1 MWRLDAKNAALSD
14 KACRRKFRKMCSED
28 PLFYIN
34 TCIWTFSP
42 HDDDECSTIPLITY
56 DYQDRLVLKIIDHAY
71 RKKPLN
77 VKKAR
82 DMGISW
88 TVLAVGRWLCKF
100 RRGYTMGVMSRKKD
114 LVDQNGSMDAL
125 MPKLDFMY
133 EHDMPFFKERRT
145 RNDMIYHD
153 LESDGKIRGETA
165 NPDAF
170 RAGRQ
175 RLVLWDE
182 AAVTPDAFSIAAG
195 MAAAAACMVR
205 VYTPQGSGSEPASLE
220 RAGVDT
226 EQLPWWLNPLHAR
239 GEYRIERGQAVV
251 VDREWH
257 DANPGYPFVT
267 TGPTVRDG
275 MRRSPWYDG
284 ECVKLH
290 NIPLLI
296 AQELEMNDSMASSHV
311 FDIEFLEKTIQ
322 EVCRPPLGIGH
333 LSPAT
338 AYQPAKFEAVG
349 FGDLKLWCA
358 LPFGRPQSD
367 RTYTVSCD
375 VSFGT
380 GASNS
385 TIVVTDDK
393 LGEKVGEWAN
403 ANTLPHKMAEIAME
417 IGRFFKDA
425 KGTPALLVWEANGP
439 GRDFGKC
446 IEDAG
451 YENLW
456 YENGRERSSFPGWS
470 STSEKKK
477 LLLGEYKMAQ
487 MQGEY
492 VDRSVESVSE
502 QKNYVIMAN
511 GSFAYSDT
519 RGIVD
524 PSGANENHGDRLI
537 ATALGSKV
545 SKARKVELAAKE
557 SEYQVGSRGWFNQQR
572 ADAEARKANAR
583 RTWRRNRHLGHHPF
597 LKT

>member
-1 MWRLDAKNAALSD
+1 MWRVAARNAALSD
-14 KACRRKFRKMCSED
+14 KALRRKFRQMCSED

-42 HDDDECSTIPLITY
+42 HDDDECSTIPFITY
-56 DYQDRLVLKIIDHAY
+56 DYQDRLILKIIDHAY

-77 VKKAR
+77 IKKAR

-88 TVLAVGRWLCKF
+88 TVLATGRWLCKF

-114 LVDQNGSMDAL
+114 LVDQTGSMDAL

-226 EQLPWWLNPLHAR
+226 EELAWWLNPLHAR

-251 VDREWH
+251 VDQAWH
-257 DANPGYPFVT
+257 DEHPGYPFVT
-267 TGPTVRDG
+267 TGATVREG

-284 ECVKLH
+284 ECIKLH

-311 FDIEFLEKTIQ
+311 FDVSFLERYEA
-322 EVCRPPLGIGH
+322 EVCRPPSAIGH
-333 LSPAT
+333 LEGGAKGEPEKFVAT
-338 AYQPAKFEAVG
+338 G
-349 FGDLKLWCA
+349 FGDLKLWCH
-358 LPFGRPQSD
+358 LPFGVPQRD
-367 RTYTVSCD
+367 RTYTITGDISQG
-375 VSFGT
+375 S

-385 TIVVTDDK
+385 TLIVTDDK
-393 LGEKVGEWAN
+393 LSEKVGEWAS
-403 ANTLPHKMAEIAME
+403 AHTLPHKMAEIAIML
-417 IGRFFKDA
+417 GWFFKDS
-425 KGTPALLVWEANGP
+425 KGTPALMGWEANGP
-439 GRDFGKC
+439 GRVFGQC
-446 IEDAG
+446 LIDAG
-451 YENLW
+451 YPNLW
-456 YENGRERSSFPGWS
+456 WEDKQSKFPGWWS
-470 STSEKKK
+470 DPNSKK
-477 LLLGEYKMAQ
+477 LLLGTYKVAQ
-487 MQGEY
+487 MEGKY
-492 VDRSVESVSE
+492 VDRSADAVGE
-502 QKNYVIMAN
+502 QKNYVILADN
-511 GSFAYSDT
+511 SFAYADT

-524 PSGANENHGDRLI
+524 PSGAKENHGDRVI
-537 ATALGSKV
+537 ATALGHKLS
-545 SKARKVELAAKE
+545 STRRVELEAKE
-557 SEYQVGSRGWFNQQR
+557 AEYQVGSRGYFNELR
-572 ADAEARKANAR
+572 AKAEALKNRVGRAWK
-583 RTWRRNRHLGHHPF
+583 RNRHLTKAG
-597 LKT
+597 